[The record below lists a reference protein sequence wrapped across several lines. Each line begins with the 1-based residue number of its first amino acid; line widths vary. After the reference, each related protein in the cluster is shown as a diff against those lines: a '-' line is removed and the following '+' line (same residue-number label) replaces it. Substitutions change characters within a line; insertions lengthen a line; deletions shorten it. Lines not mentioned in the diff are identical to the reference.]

1 MAKLSD
7 LIKIKDQMPTI
18 TIQGVKIPI
27 HFGFD
32 ALDYV
37 AEAYGTSYTIFE
49 HDFNKLMKQKTV
61 QLNHNALKLINA
73 LVYGMVRS
81 GGTET
86 TPQELSQAIGINDIP
101 GIYDAVTEVFL
112 SENFQNSD
120 AEKIKSDPK

>member
-7 LIKIKDQMPTI
+7 LIKIDKVMPTI
-18 TIQGVKIPI
+18 TIQGAKIPI

-32 ALDYV
+32 TLDYV
-37 AEAYGTSYTIFE
+37 ADAYGSSYTIFE

-61 QLNHNALKLINA
+61 QLNHNAIKLINA

-86 TPQELSQAIGINDIP
+86 TPEELSRAIGINDIP
-101 GIYDAVTEVFL
+101 DIYDAVTKVFL